1 MKNANVL
8 VSGASVAGP
17 ALAYWLNR
25 YGFNVTV
32 VERAPDLRPGGQA
45 IDVRGPAL
53 EVAERMGLLPEI
65 RQLATDIRGMT
76 VVGESGQELYS
87 STEQTFTGGRIDNP
101 DVEIMRD
108 DLCSV
113 IHRATE
119 DNVRYLFN
127 DSITSITQDEDRGVH
142 VTFER
147 SDPRDFDLVVGAD
160 GLHSNVRKLAFGPE
174 SDYIHHLGSYLGLFT
189 APNFLDLDYWQIYH
203 QSRELGGIIMSARN
217 NTESRVYLGFQQADP
232 LEYDYRD
239 IQSQKRL
246 LADRF
251 ANAGWEFPRA
261 LKYMW
266 DAPDFHFDSLSQI
279 RMNRWSQGR
288 VVLLGD
294 AGYCGSPMTGQGT
307 SLALIGAY
315 VLAGELKAARGDH
328 LAAFAAYEQELREHV
343 AGTQQL
349 ALDNKERMEEATA
362 ATSQDESE
370 LAQAIGDRDMREF
383 YEFINSLTLKKY

>member
-174 SDYIHHLGSYLGLFT
+174 SDYLHHLGSYLGLFT

>member
-25 YGFNVTV
+25 YGFDVTV

-53 EVAERMGLLPEI
+53 EVAERMGILPEI

-76 VVGESGQELYS
+76 VVDESGQELYS

-232 LEYDYRD
+232 LEYDYHD

-328 LAAFAAYEQELREHV
+328 LAAFAAYERELREHV